1 MAAPFQLAV
10 VSPERILFEEEIT
23 SLVVPGGEG
32 YLGILAHHAPI
43 ITTLKVGEIKFRT
56 PDNKEV
62 FMATSGGFMEVSD
75 NKATILVD
83 TAEFLDEID
92 LGRAQDELKRAEN
105 LLNLDLSSSDRELAM
120 HSREKAKNRLA
131 IIKKHGQN

>member
-1 MAAPFQLAV
+1 M
-10 VSPERILFEEEIT
+10 VSPERILFEAEIT

-56 PDNKEV
+56 PDNKEI
-62 FMATSGGFMEVSD
+62 FMATSGGFMEVSE

-83 TAEFLDEID
+83 TAEFLEEID
-92 LGRAQDELKRAEN
+92 YGRAQEELKRAEN
-105 LLNLDLSSSDRELAM
+105 LLNMDLGANEREIAA

-131 IIKKHGQN
+131 IMKKHGQG